1 MHYTHDQH
9 TLKALSIAVIIFFS
23 AMLLTGCAK
32 PKPKANTDEPTFI
45 DTIANLGK
53 TGKVIGCVFAPW
65 SKECQSIR
73 EDAKK
78 PHQTQEEYLDEVNKE
93 FDSMDKELQSQEK

>member
-1 MHYTHDQH
+1 MIYTKYHA
-9 TLKALSIAVIIFFS
+9 KALLTVAGMAFIIM
-23 AMLLTGCAK
+23 ALTGCVK
-32 PKPKANTDEPTFI
+32 PKVADQSGQPTFI

-78 PHQTQEEYLDEVNKE
+78 PHQTQEEYLEEVNEE
-93 FDSMDKELQSQEK
+93 FDNLDKDLQSN

>member
-1 MHYTHDQH
+1 MNYTHDQH
-9 TLKALSIAVIIFFS
+9 TLKALTIAVIIFFLG
-23 AMLLTGCAK
+23 MFLTGCAK
-32 PKPKANTDEPTFI
+32 PKPKATTSEPTFI

-65 SKECQSIR
+65 SKECKSIR

-78 PHQTQEEYLDEVNKE
+78 PHQTQEEYLEEVNDD
-93 FDSMDKELQSQEK
+93 FDKLDKELKSN